1 VISLVI
7 FPFIAQPIFTALSR
21 TDKEAYKALMLER
34 KKLIPQW
41 IKAMLFVEEKSE
53 K

>member
-1 VISLVI
+1 
-7 FPFIAQPIFTALSR
+7 
-21 TDKEAYKALMLER
+21 MLER

-41 IKAMLFVEEKSE
+41 IKAMLFVGGKSE

>member
-1 VISLVI
+1 MDNE
-7 FPFIAQPIFTALSR
+7 Q
-21 TDKEAYKALMLER
+21 YKTLMLER